1 MNNTIWLNVGEASA
15 DIYGALLIQELLSK
29 DKRLNIIGMG
39 GPAMREAGLN
49 TIIKA
54 EDLSVMGL
62 TEVLSALPRILG
74 FFKKIKTELER
85 RRPKVLVL
93 FDAPDFNFRLAR
105 MAKKLGIPVVYYI
118 APQVWA
124 WRKSRIKFLKKF
136 VDRILCI
143 FPFEQ
148 SFFAQ
153 HGLQTVY
160 VGHPLL
166 QVMDV
171 KKLNQIEPD
180 PHKIVILPGSR
191 VKEIKALLPVF
202 ADCCQILKQK
212 KPDLTFSIVKSPH
225 INQELLN
232 TFWPGNLSVSIYD
245 PEDRHKIIANSCLAL
260 AASGTV
266 TLECA
271 LLKVPAIV
279 AYKLSWLSYLVGR
292 LLVDVPFIS
301 MPNLILNQKIFP
313 EYIQDQANPDKIAA
327 KAFAWLENDTQ
338 RQEIR
343 NKLTKIQQLL
353 GQNQATQLA
362 ARTVMEYVK

>member
-148 SFFAQ
+148 SFFAR
-153 HGLQTVY
+153 HGLKTIY

-166 QVMDV
+166 QVMDL

-180 PHKIVILPGSR
+180 PHKMVILPGSR

-212 KPDLTFSIVKSPH
+212 KPDLTFSIVKAPH
-225 INQELLN
+225 INQDLIQAY
-232 TFWPGNLSVSIYD
+232 WPGSLPVTIH
-245 PEDRHKIIANSCLAL
+245 PAKKRHQVIAQSCLAL

-271 LLKVPAIV
+271 LLKVPTIT
-279 AYKLSWLSYLVGR
+279 AYKLSQLSYLVGR

-338 RQEIR
+338 RQKIR
-343 NKLTKIQQLL
+343 TKLTKIQQIL

-362 ARTVMEYVK
+362 ARTVMEYVR

>member
-1 MNNTIWLNVGEASA
+1 MNTIWLNVGEASA
-15 DIYGALLIQELLSK
+15 DIYGSLLIRELLSK
-29 DKRLNIIGMG
+29 DPRLNIIGMG
-39 GPAMREAGLN
+39 GPSMREAGLKA
-49 TIIKA
+49 IIKA

-62 TEVLSALPRILG
+62 TEVVGALPKILG
-74 FFKKIKTELER
+74 FLKKIKRELER
-85 RRPKVLVL
+85 QRPKVLVL
-93 FDAPDFNFRLAR
+93 FDAPDFNFRLAK
-105 MAKKLGIPVVYYI
+105 MAKKLGIPVIYYI

-124 WRKSRIKFLKKF
+124 WRKNRIKFLKRF

-153 HGLQTVY
+153 HGIKTVY
-160 VGHPLL
+160 IGHPLL
-166 QVMDV
+166 QVMDL
-171 KKLNQIEPD
+171 KKLNQITPD
-180 PHKIVILPGSR
+180 PNKIVILPGSR

-202 ADCCQILKQK
+202 ADSCQILKQK
-212 KPDLTFSIVKSPH
+212 KPELTFSIVKAPH
-225 INQELLN
+225 INMDLLR
-232 TFWPGNLSVSIYD
+232 TYWPKSLPVTIH
-245 PEDRHKIIANSCLAL
+245 PPKERHRVIAQSCLAL

-271 LLKVPAIV
+271 LLKVPTIA

-327 KAFAWLENDTQ
+327 KALSWLEDDTQ
-338 RQEIR
+338 RQKIR
-343 NKLTKIQQLL
+343 SGLTKIQQIL
-353 GQNQATQLA
+353 GQNQATQVA
-362 ARTVMEYVK
+362 ARAVMEYV

>member
-1 MNNTIWLNVGEASA
+1 MKNTIWLNVGEASA
-15 DIYGALLIQELLSK
+15 DIYGALLIRELLSQ
-29 DKRLNIIGMG
+29 DKSLNIIGMG
-39 GPAMREAGLN
+39 GPSMRKAGLKA
-49 TIIKA
+49 IIKA

-62 TEVLSALPRILG
+62 TEVISALPKILG
-74 FFKKIKTELER
+74 FLKKIKTELER
-85 RRPKVLVL
+85 QRPKILVL
-93 FDAPDFNFRLAR
+93 FDAPDFNFQLAR
-105 MAKKLGIPVVYYI
+105 MAKKLSIPVIYYI

-136 VDRILCI
+136 VDHILCI

-148 SFFAQ
+148 RFFAS
-153 HGLQTVY
+153 HGLKTLY

-166 QVMDV
+166 QVINL
-171 KKLNQIEPD
+171 KKSNQIEPD

-202 ADCCQILKQK
+202 AHSCQLLKQK
-212 KPDLTFSIVKSPH
+212 RPDLTFSIVRAPH
-225 INQELLN
+225 INQKLLN
-232 TFWPGNLSVSIYD
+232 TFWPGNLPVSIYE
-245 PEDRHKIIANSCLAL
+245 PEDRHRIIANSCLAL

-271 LLKVPAIV
+271 LLKVPTIV

-313 EYIQDQANPDKIAA
+313 EYIQDQVTPVKIAA
-327 KAFAWLENDTQ
+327 QALAWLDNNTH
-338 RQEIR
+338 RQKIR
-343 NKLTKIQQLL
+343 STLNEVGKIL
-353 GQNQATQLA
+353 GQNQATWLA
-362 ARTVMEYVK
+362 ARTVMEYVR

>member
-39 GPAMREAGLN
+39 GPAMREAGL
-49 TIIKA
+49 TAIIKA

-62 TEVLSALPRILG
+62 TEVVSALPKILG
-74 FFKKIKTELER
+74 FLKKIKTELER
-85 RRPKVLVL
+85 QRPKVLVL

-148 SFFAQ
+148 SFFAR
-153 HGLQTVY
+153 HGLKTIY

-166 QVMDV
+166 QVMDL

-180 PHKIVILPGSR
+180 PHKMVILPGSR

-212 KPDLTFSIVKSPH
+212 KPDLTFSIVKAPH
-225 INQELLN
+225 INQDLLN
-232 TFWPGNLSVSIYD
+232 TFWPGNLSVNIYN

-279 AYKLSWLSYLVGR
+279 AYKLSRLSYLAGR

-313 EYIQDQANPDKIAA
+313 EYIQEQVIPAKLAEQAL
-327 KAFAWLENDTQ
+327 AWLDNNTQ
-338 RQEIR
+338 RQ
-343 NKLTKIQQLL
+343 KIKSTLNELHAIL

-362 ARTVMEYVK
+362 ARTVMEYVR